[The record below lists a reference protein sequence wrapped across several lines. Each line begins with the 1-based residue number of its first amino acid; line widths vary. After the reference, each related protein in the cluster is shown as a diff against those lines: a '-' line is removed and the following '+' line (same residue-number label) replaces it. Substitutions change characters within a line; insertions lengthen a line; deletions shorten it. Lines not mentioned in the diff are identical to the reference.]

1 MVGGM
6 RAIKLTVMAVLAVII
21 LRYIPVYYHTWEFN
35 TYVQEQV
42 PRIRSKAPLRAAI
55 LTKAEE
61 HNIPITEEDINMTTI
76 DSVLRVNVEYDVP
89 VNFYLFRKDF
99 RFHAMGSGLLAR
111 SN

>member
-1 MVGGM
+1 MVSGM
-6 RAIKLTVMAVLAVII
+6 RAAKLMAMAILAVMV

-35 TYVQEQV
+35 TFVQEQV

-61 HNIPITEEDINMTTI
+61 HNIPITEADIDMTTV
-76 DSVLRVNVEYDVP
+76 DSVLRVNVEYEVP